1 MARDDLKKGGSV
13 DEGMLGVRSSNIGSF
28 VPEGTYRPVP
38 IVWFAA
44 AWIVD
49 SFSIGF
55 LFLLLINK
63 PAILTWLT
71 TLLVSFVVARW
82 TFNRGMHHAGSGWKI
97 ATVAALAINW
107 GLIALTASAR

>member
-1 MARDDLKKGGSV
+1 MVHDEVEPGRV

-44 AWIVD
+44 AWIVH

-63 PAILTWLT
+63 AAIFTWLT
-71 TLLVSFVVARW
+71 TLLISFAVARW
-82 TFNRGMHHAGSGWKI
+82 TFNRGMRDSGLGWRI
-97 ATVAALAINW
+97 ATIAALACNW
-107 GLIALTASAR
+107 GLIALTAAAR